1 VLVEV
6 ELVVALVEVVPP
18 EVVADVV
25 LVFEELL

>member
-6 ELVVALVEVVPP
+6 ELVVVLVKVVPP
-18 EVVADVV
+18 DVVADVA